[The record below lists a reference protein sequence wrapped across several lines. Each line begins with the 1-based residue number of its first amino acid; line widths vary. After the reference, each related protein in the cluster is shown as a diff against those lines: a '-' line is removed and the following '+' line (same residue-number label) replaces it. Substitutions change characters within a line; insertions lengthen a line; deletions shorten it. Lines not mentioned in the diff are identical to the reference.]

1 MAVCVC
7 GVGVM
12 RERVMEVLA
21 VSSVSRSLQLY
32 LVFPKDIS
40 IGQGVKEGVGYLS
53 CSACDTHLDCFGLQI
68 KGLACHI
75 VQVSRKTNLTI
86 LTASC

>member
-1 MAVCVC
+1 MGVMSSRVNINGCVC

-21 VSSVSRSLQLY
+21 VTRSLQLY

-75 VQVSRKTNLTI
+75 VQVRKPI
-86 LTASC
+86 LP